1 MKRITMVKH
10 HPCTQLAHLYE
21 HMFLATAAEFM
32 YQQGQYQLTDYML
45 DGHTYPGGIIIIKS
59 IWHSVDATR
68 LANKILTLPTDFG
81 EMDNEPVSLALY
93 RLLAEEPNQLYVAD
107 SGRMMHE
114 LRQLDSRPW
123 QNIDNIK
130 RLNSSTSQISGII
143 YSTNQ
148 PSAIPRKLYI
158 SFQLTQQFRQQRP
171 ETLPLFYEY
180 VHFLNLSISQKLS
193 LQFGAY
199 TDDNRIKY
207 HAEDMSVTNT
217 LHLSVQSGPIQFAD
231 IIRCVQ
237 AVARDLRSPD
247 LNQRF
252 ADYLH
257 SISYTDE
264 PSIAPD
270 IDRMLLDLGILLGS
284 DGWHA
289 IATPDNVNDVAQA
302 TQIIAKY
309 GNQSEVIE

>member
-1 MKRITMVKH
+1 M
-10 HPCTQLAHLYE
+10 
-21 HMFLATAAEFM
+21 
-32 YQQGQYQLTDYML
+32 
-45 DGHTYPGGIIIIKS
+45 
-59 IWHSVDATR
+59 
-68 LANKILTLPTDFG
+68 
-81 EMDNEPVSLALY
+81 
-93 RLLAEEPNQLYVAD
+93 
-107 SGRMMHE
+107 
-114 LRQLDSRPW
+114 
-123 QNIDNIK
+123 
-130 RLNSSTSQISGII
+130 
-143 YSTNQ
+143 
-148 PSAIPRKLYI
+148 
-158 SFQLTQQFRQQRP
+158 
-171 ETLPLFYEY
+171 
-180 VHFLNLSISQKLS
+180 HFLNLSISQKLS

-199 TDDNRIKY
+199 TDDNHIKY

-289 IATPDNVNDVAQA
+289 IAAPDNVNDMAQA